1 MNVEAQ
7 PQRAYSPSEQGFQ
20 RLLLREH
27 KNESKPGEG
36 FKRAGLNL
44 SILVGSTVADLAE
57 SHLADKIWRVPQEK
71 KAEKAAEVYH
81 AHLHMGDDLE
91 AFRATR
97 ENLKEAEEGVL
108 KTAFATTEKKL
119 KDNATTKKGVHLAG
133 EFIEEWASD
142 SLYAGVANTW
152 VRLMTGIDGAK
163 YVTETSAFI
172 SDWANVISQVF
183 GGDKLFGRTT
193 MRTTMKGMKVVPERW
208 KGIKLAYQSMDF
220 VNPVNVEAAFR
231 VIEEVPVVGD
241 GVAWLHEK
249 ADKMLENKLVQVGN
263 TAASKGILG
272 FHIGKNVKPL

>member
-1 MNVEAQ
+1 MNTETQ
-7 PQRAYSPSEQGFQ
+7 PQRAYSASEQGFQ
-20 RLLLREH
+20 RLLIREQ
-27 KNESKPGEG
+27 KDQSQPGDG
-36 FKRAGLNL
+36 LKRAGLNL
-44 SILVGSTVADLAE
+44 SILVGATVADLGE
-57 SHLADKIWRVPQEK
+57 SHIVDKIWRVPQKK
-71 KAEKAAEVYH
+71 KAENAAEAYH

-97 ENLKEAEEGVL
+97 TDLKEADEATL
-108 KTAFATTEKKL
+108 KGAFANMGKKL
-119 KDNATTKKGVHLAG
+119 KENAMTKKGVHLAG
-133 EFIEEWASD
+133 EFVEEWASD

-152 VRLMTGIDGAK
+152 VRLMTGVDGAK

-193 MRTTMKGMKVVPERW
+193 MQGMKIVPERW
-208 KGIKLAYQSMDF
+208 KDIKLAYQSMDF

-249 ADKMLENKLVQVGN
+249 ADKLLENKLAQVGN

-272 FHIGKNVKPL
+272 FHIGKNVMQL